1 MSRNAAVP
9 EHRTTG
15 AVFTRPEVVEYM
27 LREVRRA
34 GKFRKWSSLRI
45 LEPSCGDGAFV
56 LPIIDALIAE
66 RPDWND
72 RSLNGFLSSFDV
84 SEQSI
89 ARVRAAAAVRLKEA
103 GCPRTVIARLLAH
116 WFFCEDF
123 LLREFSERFDVV
135 IGNPP
140 YINGPERGRDIQ
152 QEVRLTFR
160 EAYEGVDKE
169 IDVQKTIH
177 CNKCHGSGAEPGTN
191 VSTCSECG
199 GSGVVI
205 KTMRTPFGNIGSQT
219 TCPRCRGKG
228 KVVERPCSA
237 CSGKG
242 KVRSTKKVS
251 VTIPAGVD
259 TGSMMRVPG
268 EGDAGDAGAASGD
281 LYVVVNVSGM
291 AGFDRRGDDI
301 YSTVTVEFPQA
312 VLGAAIPVK
321 TMTGESTLNLPAGT
335 QSHTTFRMKGKG
347 FPHLNTKGNGDQ
359 YVKVII
365 RTPEKLTAE
374 QKELMQKYAETLG
387 MKKEGATGS
396 AESSGEKTG
405 KDGKKKKEKGF
416 FEKIFGDESD

>member
-1 MSRNAAVP
+1 MATNRDYYEILGLSKGDNPSPEEIKKKYRKLAMEYHPDRNKSPEAAEKFKEISEAYAVLSDP
-9 EHRTTG
+9 EKKAKYDQYGHAGINNQYSQEDIFRG
-15 AVFTRPEVVEYM
+15 ADFGD
-27 LREVRRA
+27 LGDIFGDLFGFGGGRR
-34 GKFRKWSSLRI
+34 R
-45 LEPSCGDGAFV
+45 
-56 LPIIDALIAE
+56 
-66 RPDWND
+66 N
-72 RSLNGFLSSFDV
+72 
-84 SEQSI
+84 
-89 ARVRAAAAVRLKEA
+89 
-103 GCPRTVIARLLAH
+103 
-116 WFFCEDF
+116 
-123 LLREFSERFDVV
+123 
-135 IGNPP
+135 
-140 YINGPERGRDIQ
+140 YGPERGRDIQ

-387 MKKEGATGS
+387 LKKESATGS
-396 AESSGEKTG
+396 AEAAGEKTG

>member
-1 MSRNAAVP
+1 MEYHPDRNKSPEAAEKFKEISEAYAVLSDP
-9 EHRTTG
+9 EKKAKYDQYGHAGINNQYSQEDIFRG
-15 AVFTRPEVVEYM
+15 ADFGD
-27 LREVRRA
+27 LGDIFGDLFGFGGGRR
-34 GKFRKWSSLRI
+34 
-45 LEPSCGDGAFV
+45 
-56 LPIIDALIAE
+56 
-66 RPDWND
+66 
-72 RSLNGFLSSFDV
+72 RS
-84 SEQSI
+84 
-89 ARVRAAAAVRLKEA
+89 
-103 GCPRTVIARLLAH
+103 
-116 WFFCEDF
+116 
-123 LLREFSERFDVV
+123 
-135 IGNPP
+135 
-140 YINGPERGRDIQ
+140 YGPERGRDIQ

-228 KVVERPCSA
+228 KVIEKPCSA

-335 QSHTTFRMKGKG
+335 QSHTTFRM
-347 FPHLNTKGNGDQ
+347 
-359 YVKVII
+359 
-365 RTPEKLTAE
+365 LTSMPSRFVR
-374 QKELMQKYAETLG
+374 QSVVWRNSQLIFLTYQRMQQRILT
-387 MKKEGATGS
+387 TTVS
-396 AESSGEKTG
+396 FVSVHVSSQA
-405 KDGKKKKEKGF
+405 
-416 FEKIFGDESD
+416 IS